1 MKLTKQQKKEKSE
14 SLGSAIKVAGQ
25 IFFTDFKGLKF
36 GEIDELRG
44 KLRPLKGRYSV
55 VKNSTLRHAVK
66 VAGLDGAAPQIFK
79 GPVGVMICEGSD
91 SVAAA
96 KILTAFAKQFP
107 NLKIK
112 AGFVESKWLKPEDC
126 VKLSNLMSRPELL
139 SQLAGTLHGLISQVP
154 SVLQAPLRD
163 FALILA
169 ALEEKKKQ
177 AGAAA

>member
-1 MKLTKQQKKEKSE
+1 MKLTKQQKTEKSK
-14 SLGSAIKVAGQ
+14 SLGADIKAAGQ

-55 VKNSTLRHAVK
+55 VKNSLLRHAVK
-66 VAGLDGAAPQIFK
+66 AAGLDGAMPQIFK
-79 GPVGVMICEGSD
+79 GPVGVVVCEGSD
-91 SVAAA
+91 PVASA

-112 AGFVESKWLKPEDC
+112 AGFVDSKWLKPEDC
-126 VKLSNLMSRPELL
+126 VRLSTLMSKPELL
-139 SQLAGTLHGLISQVP
+139 SQLAGTLYGLISQAP
-154 SVLQAPLRD
+154 SVLEAPIRD

-169 ALEEKKKQ
+169 ALEKKKQ